1 MKITNIIVLLIFFII
16 SVFLFNV
23 FIKWLKVNRIGQ
35 MIREEGPR
43 KHLNKAG
50 TPTMGGILIIINTII
65 FYILFLLINNSELN
79 IKKILLLI
87 IPFLFYGLIGLI
99 DDYLIIK
106 KHKNEG
112 LKPNTKFILELITS
126 TIYYCLYLELGYK
139 NELNFFG
146 TFIEIGFIYGIF
158 IMFFFTGV
166 TNATNFTDGVDGL
179 LGSVSITSFISIGII
194 SHIKGEYEILYF
206 SIIIIFMILAFL
218 LYNFPKAKVFMGDT
232 GSLAIGGIICSM
244 LILLKCEILIVFIG
258 FIYLIEV
265 LSVMLQVWYFKR
277 TKGYR
282 IFKMTPLHHHFELSG
297 LNDIK
302 IDLLFSIINIV
313 LAIIGIYMGVNI
325 F

>member
-1 MKITNIIVLLIFFII
+1 MKVSKIIVLLMFFII
-16 SVFLFNV
+16 TIFLFNL
-23 FIKWLKVNRIGQ
+23 FIKWLKQKKIGQ

-43 KHLNKAG
+43 NHFNKIG

-65 FYILFLLINNSELN
+65 FYILFLLITNSGFN
-79 IKKILLLI
+79 HNKILLLI
-87 IPFLFYGLIGLI
+87 IPFLFYGLIGFI

-112 LKPNTKFILELITS
+112 LKPNIKFLFELIIS
-126 TIYYCLYLELGYK
+126 TIYYFLYLELGYK

-146 TFIEIGFIYGIF
+146 TLIELGFIYGIF
-158 IMFFFTGV
+158 IMFFFTGL

-194 SHIKGEYEILYF
+194 SYLKEEYEILYF
-206 SIIIIFMILAFL
+206 SIIITFIILAFL
-218 LYNFPKAKVFMGDT
+218 FYNFPKAKVFMGDT

-244 LILLKCEILIVFIG
+244 LILLKCEILIIFIG

-277 TKGYR
+277 SKGNR

-302 IDLLFSIINIV
+302 IDLLFSLINII